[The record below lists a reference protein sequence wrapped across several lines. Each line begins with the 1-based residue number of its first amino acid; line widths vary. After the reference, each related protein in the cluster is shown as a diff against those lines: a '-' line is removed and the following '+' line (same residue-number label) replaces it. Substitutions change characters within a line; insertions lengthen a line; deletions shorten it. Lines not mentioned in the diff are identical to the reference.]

1 MTSTD
6 FGATRATV
14 SGLRAGAVFVSESRL
29 FDGDRDPDPE
39 TATARTGQGCSGIV
53 TGYRYEVHLAVVVD
67 LLDAHDDQNRLP
79 RPHVRRDRPKS
90 SSSPA
95 DISETLARIRYRPG
109 RRTSSTASAASKI
122 LDVVAGEAHKA
133 SKQTC
138 EIVIKARNV
147 HAGAV
152 REETTMPMQ
161 RLDAR
166 QADAAAATL
175 GEAFFDD
182 PVLLIVAPD
191 EATRRRWGSWFMS
204 LPLQYGLRWGEVWG
218 TEDVSAVAVW
228 VPPGSGEMGLGR
240 MLRVGVARMP
250 FRLGMGGSRRFMQ
263 ALSATEPFH
272 KAVHGPHWYLVA
284 VGTRSECQ
292 GQGLGSAL
300 VEVGTSRG
308 RRGRGAVLSRDRDAV
323 EHRLLH
329 EARVRNRGPGR
340 LRRPHAYRHGPP
352 AK

>member
-1 MTSTD
+1 M
-6 FGATRATV
+6 
-14 SGLRAGAVFVSESRL
+14 
-29 FDGDRDPDPE
+29 
-39 TATARTGQGCSGIV
+39 
-53 TGYRYEVHLAVVVD
+53 
-67 LLDAHDDQNRLP
+67 
-79 RPHVRRDRPKS
+79 
-90 SSSPA
+90 PA
-95 DISETLARIRYRPG
+95 QS
-109 RRTSSTASAASKI
+109 
-122 LDVVAGEAHKA
+122 
-133 SKQTC
+133 
-138 EIVIKARNV
+138 
-147 HAGAV
+147 
-152 REETTMPMQ
+152 REETTMPIQ

-228 VPPGSGEMGLGR
+228 VPPDSGDMGLGR
-240 MLRVGVARMP
+240 MLRVGSARMP

-292 GQGLGSAL
+292 GQGWGSAL
-300 VEVGTSRG
+300 LEVGTSRADAAG
-308 RRGRGAVLSRDRDAV
+308 VPCYLETGTQSNIAFYTKRGFEIVGQTDFDGHTLTGM
-323 EHRLLH
+323 
-329 EARVRNRGPGR
+329 VRQPSERSAP
-340 LRRPHAYRHGPP
+340 
-352 AK
+352 